1 MQKTL
6 AFTALLNAFC
16 ALTSAVIPSN
26 AFAQTSPIS
35 RVTIRRHHLVLNIN
49 WSGLPLEYDDA
60 KGDIVYGGTLL
71 PPNFYSVEL
80 GAVFNRFR
88 DENNK
93 ATFGKLQQIEG
104 SMGRIVF
111 DYYDSDSAPAILGKL
126 KWIEVGTVG
135 DRIQFEYD
143 EKTGK
148 PITILY
154 KRERMSFEYF
164 PDYAD
169 KDLAEKL
176 HTVRFLSN
184 NYQFEYYNSQ
194 GDEFSHGNLFSVDY
208 NNNKILFEYTFD
220 RIRPLGVCNLPIFME
235 IR

>member
-1 MQKTL
+1 MQKTIIS
-6 AFTALLNAFC
+6 TLLITLFC
-16 ALTSAVIPSN
+16 AN

-35 RVTIRRHHLVLNIN
+35 RITIRRHHVVLNIN

-60 KGDIVYGGTLL
+60 KGEIIYGGTVL

-80 GAVFNRFR
+80 GIVFNRFR
-88 DENNK
+88 DESDK
-93 ATFGKLQQIEG
+93 TTFGKLQQIEG
-104 SMGRIVF
+104 NMGRIVF
-111 DYYDSDSAPAILGKL
+111 DYYDNNSPATIIGKL
-126 KWIEVGTVG
+126 KWMGLGTNG

-154 KRERMSFEYF
+154 KRERMVLEYF
-164 PDYAD
+164 PSFSD
-169 KDLAEKL
+169 KDLADKL
-176 HTVRFLSN
+176 HIIRFLSH

-194 GDEFSHGNLFSVDY
+194 GDEFSHGNLFSAEY
-208 NNNKILFEYTFD
+208 NNNKILFEYAFD
-220 RIRPLGVCNLPIFME
+220 RIRPLGSCNLPIFME